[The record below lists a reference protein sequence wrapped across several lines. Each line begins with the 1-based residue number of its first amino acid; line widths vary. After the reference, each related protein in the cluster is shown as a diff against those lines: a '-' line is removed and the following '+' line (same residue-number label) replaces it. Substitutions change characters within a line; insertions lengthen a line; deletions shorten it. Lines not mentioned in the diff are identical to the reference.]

1 MTDLASIT
9 AVYQWP
15 QPADGFP
22 ERKAAKGLEK
32 EGAGAAAIL
41 AQSGESPVVA
51 GYGREGL
58 VVVTDRRT
66 IVVKRGKVRTD
77 RPHASVRLTR
87 LMKHPGMGPMVTLEG
102 QGNHILWLDTMSAA
116 NNIAVSIDRYLG

>member
-15 QPADGFP
+15 QLADGFP

-58 VVVTDRRT
+58 VIVTDRRT
-66 IVVKRGKVRTD
+66 IVVKRGKVCRD
-77 RPHASVRLTR
+77 RPHASVTITELK
-87 LMKHPGMGPMVTLEG
+87 KHPGMGPMVTLHG
-102 QGNHILWLDTMSAA
+102 QGMDILWLDTMSAA
-116 NNIAVSIDRYLG
+116 NNIAVSIDRYLR

>member
-15 QPADGFP
+15 QPGDGLP
-22 ERKAAKGLEK
+22 QRKAAKGLEK
-32 EGAGAAAIL
+32 EGAGAATIL

-66 IVVKRGKVRTD
+66 IVVKRGKVRTE
-77 RPHASVRLTR
+77 RPHSSVTVTKLG
-87 LMKHPGMGPMVTLEG
+87 KHPGMGPVVTLHG
-102 QGNHILWLDTMSAA
+102 QGMDLLWLDAMSAA
-116 NNIAVSIDRYLG
+116 NNIAVSIDRYLS